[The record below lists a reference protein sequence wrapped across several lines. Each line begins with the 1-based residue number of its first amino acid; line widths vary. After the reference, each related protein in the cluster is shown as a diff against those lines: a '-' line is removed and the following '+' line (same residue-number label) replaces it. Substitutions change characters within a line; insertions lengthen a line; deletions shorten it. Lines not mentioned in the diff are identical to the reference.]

1 MKNTNYMA
9 NDVVVKWLNKS
20 VALINVM
27 LQFLNIYRQ
36 IAKKGRNKKFIFGV
50 IVQMIFL
57 SPFWNENL

>member
-27 LQFLNIYRQ
+27 LQFLNIYIDRLQ
-36 IAKKGRNKKFIFGV
+36 KKDGTRNSSLG
-50 IVQMIFL
+50 L
-57 SPFWNENL
+57 

>member
-27 LQFLNIYRQ
+27 LQFLNIYIDRLQ
-36 IAKKGRNKKFIFGV
+36 KKDGTRNSSWGYSTNDISFTI
-50 IVQMIFL
+50 L
-57 SPFWNENL
+57 E

>member
-27 LQFLNIYRQ
+27 LQFLNIYIDRLQ
-36 IAKKGRNKKFIFGV
+36 KKDETRNSSLG
-50 IVQMIFL
+50 L
-57 SPFWNENL
+57 

>member
-27 LQFLNIYRQ
+27 LQFLNIYR
-36 IAKKGRNKKFIFGV
+36 
-50 IVQMIFL
+50 
-57 SPFWNENL
+57 